1 MDLHSTEQM
10 MRKKLQKKLMQILQ
24 RKLKQQK
31 KQNNQK
37 LHTKGATDMSAPFC
51 AYRGIRQNDG
61 IYTGN

>member
-10 MRKKLQKKLMQILQ
+10 MRKKLQK
-24 RKLKQQK
+24 KLKQQK

-51 AYRGIRQNDG
+51 AYRGIRKNDG

>member
-10 MRKKLQKKLMQILQ
+10 MRKKLQK
-24 RKLKQQK
+24 KLKQQK

-51 AYRGIRQNDG
+51 AYRGSRQNDG

>member
-1 MDLHSTEQM
+1 MDLHSTKQM
-10 MRKKLQKKLMQILQ
+10 MRK
-24 RKLKQQK
+24 KQQK

-51 AYRGIRQNDG
+51 AYRGIRKNDG